1 DVNKT
6 CTLAGYT
13 SQVNP
18 KLTSFCWGA
27 SIIGNPISGIRYLCT
42 VHCLSICSLRR
53 DTLIQSTGGT
63 VGSGMG
69 RAMSVAWRLPT
80 RSLASEGK
88 QTRTGVSDVEAVQP
102 ESGDELCP

>member
-1 DVNKT
+1 AYWIHVPGKSE
-6 CTLAGYT
+6 G
-13 SQVNP
+13 
-18 KLTSFCWGA
+18 
-27 SIIGNPISGIRYLCT
+27 SIILLGSIHYRESGIRNPLSGIRYLCA

-53 DTLIQSTGGT
+53 DTLIQSAGGT